1 MSERLWNLERILDLD
16 TLKRQTNGK
25 ELRLCHIG
33 SDLSNSFTN
42 DFIDSFTG
50 YFTNYFNNHKR
61 IAPVISLF
69 TFSVDVSPY

>member
-1 MSERLWNLERILDLD
+1 MVRNSD
-16 TLKRQTNGK
+16 
-25 ELRLCHIG
+25 CHIG

-50 YFTNYFNNHKR
+50 YFTNYFNNHKW

-69 TFSVDVSPY
+69 TFRVDVSPH